1 MLFVFDSIHD
11 WYETQEKCDRV
22 VSENPSLIV
31 YCPDHVL
38 INIYIYIYLK
48 ESVNVYISKKVLRSC
63 WWFSSSVETYLRL
76 VCYK

>member
-1 MLFVFDSIHD
+1 MLFVFDSIND

-38 INIYIYIYLK
+38 INIYI
-48 ESVNVYISKKVLRSC
+48 SKKVLRSC
-63 WWFSSSVETYLRL
+63 
-76 VCYK
+76 

>member
-11 WYETQEKCDRV
+11 WYETQEMCDRV

-38 INIYIYIYLK
+38 INIYI
-48 ESVNVYISKKVLRSC
+48 SKKVSRSC
-63 WWFSSSVETYLRL
+63 WWFSSSIETYLRL